1 MLTSRRT
8 GDRFLLGFAFTV
20 LIGCGSSP
28 EDRPREQPRAA
39 APDGA
44 ETPRARPP
52 VTDPA
57 AAARVE
63 RVRRSLEQG
72 LDVNKADP
80 DGRTALMMAAFE
92 GYTEVVEV
100 LLDHG
105 AEVDR
110 IDVSGRSALMYASSG
125 PFPQT
130 VELLIENAAEV
141 NRADTTEGWTAL
153 MFAAAEGHRLV
164 VEILLGHGAD
174 IELTDEDGDAAI
186 DHARERGQTDIVD
199 LLESWP
205 GQTLK
210 SLTLPSPICML

>member
-1 MLTSRRT
+1 MSISRLIVR
-8 GDRFLLGFAFTV
+8 RPLLGVALV
-20 LIGCGSSP
+20 ALIGCASP
-28 EDRPREQPRAA
+28 PGNDPLEAPRAVVEPEA
-39 APDGA
+39 AMDP
-44 ETPRARPP
+44 ET
-52 VTDPA
+52 
-57 AAARVE
+57 AARVE

-72 LDVNKADP
+72 LDVDRTDP
-80 DGRTALMMAAFE
+80 NGRTALMMAAFE

-130 VELLIENAAEV
+130 VELLIENDAEV

-199 LLESWP
+199 LFESWP

-210 SLTLPSPICML
+210 SLTVPSLICML